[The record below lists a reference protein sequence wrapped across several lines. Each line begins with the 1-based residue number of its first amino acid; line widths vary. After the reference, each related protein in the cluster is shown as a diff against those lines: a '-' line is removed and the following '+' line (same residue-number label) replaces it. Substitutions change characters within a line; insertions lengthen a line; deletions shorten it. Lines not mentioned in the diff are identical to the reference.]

1 MLPFSKATNISRLN
15 QVSLM
20 ERKQDNL
27 YLIHL
32 SFDYKLIISIA
43 YSAIKKQNLLRL
55 VRTTISTLDERVR
68 S

>member
-15 QVSLM
+15 QVSLI

-32 SFDYKLIISIA
+32 SFDYELIISMA

-55 VRTTISTLDERVR
+55 IRTTISILDKRVR